1 MEDHWRSE
9 VCGTNI
15 RVRRT
20 GGAFRACTKS
30 RPKLSRARSAAA
42 SARENE
48 RSHPRRCTSTCRGGA
63 WTGPSGARRTSCC
76 SRTCPSSTTAHGLA
90 SSRLPCPALARSQVG
105 PPARSPAGVPI
116 SSAPACFRFRADVR
130 RFSDRRLLKAAPAG
144 RSKSAGVFSTRSRRG
159 AEAPPA
165 GSRRGGP
172 GRPVPA
178 AGRPAG
184 RGSGLPSPPRWAFSL
199 AGAQAID
206 NCQRGNQ

>member
-130 RFSDRRLLKAAPAG
+130 CSSDRPFAGDARRPDPSRLG
-144 RSKSAGVFSTRSRRG
+144 CS
-159 AEAPPA
+159 PPA